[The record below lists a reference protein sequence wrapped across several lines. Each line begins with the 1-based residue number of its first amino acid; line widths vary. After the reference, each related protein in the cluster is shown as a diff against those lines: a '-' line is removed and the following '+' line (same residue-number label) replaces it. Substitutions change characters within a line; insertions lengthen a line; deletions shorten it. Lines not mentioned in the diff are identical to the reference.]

1 MTLCSCVAVSLRQD
15 NASDMKI
22 PYRTE
27 AREQAVESALGKRRV
42 SLGESRS
49 FVRGKSEFPLW
60 KVKEAEM
67 G

>member
-42 SLGESRS
+42 SLGESGS